1 MKKIICT
8 FMAFTMMMVT
18 PIVTKA
24 MEKGAFVAEVETSYA
39 NPDTGVTVDGGT
51 NIALGDSMCASIME
65 DQVLIEQTEDK
76 MYVTAGLG
84 LMSNVSDVSMKV
96 MNADGEFRDVELTL
110 TGSCE
115 RDGDTC
121 NHYRFEMNPE
131 DKYFSPVIFVTPM
144 GRNVQFFVKINY
156 DSAQPGTG
164 NFASE
169 MIQETSQ
176 EVEEIPEE
184 EIVEEEKAEPEKVE
198 EEKPE
203 EPVKE
208 AEKSS
213 VSNSNPTIW
222 IGLGV
227 SVVVLAGVAILIVKK
242 KGK

>member
-8 FMAFTMMMVT
+8 FIAFTMMMVT
-18 PIVTKA
+18 PVVTKA

-39 NPDTGVTVDGGT
+39 NPDTGLTVDGGT

-144 GRNVQFFVKINY
+144 GRSVQFFVKINY
-156 DSAQPGTG
+156 DSAQQGTG
-164 NFASE
+164 NFTSE
-169 MIQETSQ
+169 MLQETS
-176 EVEEIPEE
+176 PEAE
-184 EIVEEEKAEPEKVE
+184 EIVEETEEIVEEPAEETKEPE
-198 EEKPE
+198 
-203 EPVKE
+203 VKSE
-208 AEKSS
+208 
-213 VSNSNPTIW
+213 SNTAMW

>member
-8 FMAFTMMMVT
+8 FIAFTMMMVT
-18 PIVTKA
+18 PVVTKA

-39 NPDTGVTVDGGT
+39 NPDTGLTVDGGT

-156 DSAQPGTG
+156 DSAQQGTG
-164 NFASE
+164 NFTSE
-169 MIQETSQ
+169 MLQETSS
-176 EVEEIPEE
+176 EAEEITPEPEESVEEPAEP
-184 EIVEEEKAEPEKVE
+184 VEETKEPEA
-198 EEKPE
+198 KPIK
-203 EPVKE
+203 EPEVKSE
-208 AEKSS
+208 
-213 VSNSNPTIW
+213 SNTAMW

>member
-8 FMAFTMMMVT
+8 FIAFTMMMVT
-18 PIVTKA
+18 PVVTKA

-39 NPDTGVTVDGGT
+39 NPDTGLTVDGGT

-169 MIQETSQ
+169 MIQETSS
-176 EVEEIPEE
+176 EVEDIAEEPEE
-184 EIVEEEKAEPEKVE
+184 SVEE
-198 EEKPE
+198 PE
-203 EPVKE
+203 EPEVKPIKE
-208 AEKSS
+208 PEVKPESS
-213 VSNSNPTIW
+213 TVIW
-222 IGLGV
+222 AGLGV